1 MTLGPF
7 AYVFSVLFYKT
18 VFLTVLSFG
27 SSTRLMDQESQRS
40 ASLSLSVLL
49 PLCWVISICQQ
60 ALSFVF
66 WFHSYTVS
74 TQLFPSHRQ
83 SLIHNPGLYR
93 EKAKSNT
100 TA

>member
-40 ASLSLSVLL
+40 ASLSLCSAPPVLGYKHL
-49 PLCWVISICQQ
+49 PTSTFICV
-60 ALSFVF
+60 LV
-66 WFHSYTVS
+66 
-74 TQLFPSHRQ
+74 P
-83 SLIHNPGLYR
+83 
-93 EKAKSNT
+93 
-100 TA
+100 

>member
-40 ASLSLSVLL
+40 ASLSLSLCSAPPVLGYKHL
-49 PLCWVISICQQ
+49 PTSTFICV
-60 ALSFVF
+60 LV
-66 WFHSYTVS
+66 
-74 TQLFPSHRQ
+74 P
-83 SLIHNPGLYR
+83 
-93 EKAKSNT
+93 
-100 TA
+100 